1 VEISRDPSLN
11 SFILFHLTSS
21 YLTLCHLIS
30 DTTGSGEISFRQFF
44 SFICHH
50 DESKAASIAKTY
62 LEDANKEES
71 EYADELGVLWMQ
83 IAMHLHGTEPSA
95 MQRIVNE
102 LDACAGIVAGMP
114 SGDGEGEGG
123 GLCAQ
128 HLFCAV
134 LLGNGLM
141 SCLHADSTSYLQSA
155 FRERGC
161 TSPVLIR
168 AHDFATWL
176 LAEGVDLTQREA
188 TPMVSPLI
196 SPMGRKAVVSLINED
211 DSVNFNETMPDL
223 HTFYPTVSPAAT
235 AFEDRE
241 IEFSDVIVEGT
252 VLSEKAFEY
261 LQVTVHISGVAYVAS
276 ASSAKE
282 RGTTR
287 RSFKVNWKSVHIA
300 AETFRNRGEMTV
312 CLSSSAQDPAS
323 VLASG
328 SAQLF
333 NFMVPIGAS
342 FNVPLLV
349 KSDQDTPSTCSGTP
363 LEAKVTLSGTSREA
377 SEAVVKRIS
386 EMKPVD
392 LVKVQFEPLPL
403 DDLDLD
409 TSAPSSPSS
418 SSGPGSRGHNRK
430 GGAARGQIEESSDL
444 CILGEIDHHYMIDD
458 FEDAPASQTPPSEIE
473 SRESSPDGKRPT
485 PNSLLAVPPNG
496 HQPPPGSIYP
506 SQPSPNGL
514 TENPMNDAPK
524 REKDLPQSE
533 QTKKEFHLIENPMNN
548 QQRGKPVSGEAE
560 SVIFNSIGTT
570 QADEDEEDE
579 YEVDFEDF
587 VED

>member
-1 VEISRDPSLN
+1 M
-11 SFILFHLTSS
+11 
-21 YLTLCHLIS
+21 S

-44 SFICHH
+44 SFICRH
-50 DESKAASIAKTY
+50 DESKAASIAKIY
-62 LEDANKEES
+62 LEDVDKEES

-83 IAMHLHGTEPSA
+83 IAMHLHGTEPAA
-95 MQRIVNE
+95 MQKIVKE
-102 LDACAGIVAGMP
+102 LDACGGIVAGV
-114 SGDGEGEGG
+114 SSEDREGG
-123 GLCAQ
+123 GLCAL

-134 LLGNGLM
+134 LQGNGLM
-141 SCLHADSTSYLQSA
+141 SCLHADSISYLQSA
-155 FRERGC
+155 FREREC

-176 LAEGVDLTQREA
+176 LAEGVDLTEREG
-188 TPMVSPLI
+188 TPMISPLI
-196 SPMGRKAVVSLINED
+196 SPVGRKAVVSLINED

-223 HTFYPTVSPAAT
+223 HTFYPTTCPEAT

-241 IEFSDVIVEGT
+241 IEFSDIVVEGT
-252 VLSEKAFEY
+252 ALSEKAFEY
-261 LQVTVHISGVAYVAS
+261 LQVTVHIGGGAYVAS

-287 RSFKVNWKSVHIA
+287 RSFKVDWKAVHIA

-312 CLSSSAQDPAS
+312 SLSSSAEGNAN
-323 VLASG
+323 VLANG

-342 FNVPLLV
+342 FAVPLLV
-349 KSDQDTPSTCSGTP
+349 KSDPDMSGTT
-363 LEAKVTLSGTSREA
+363 LEVKVTLSGTSREA
-377 SEAVVKRIS
+377 SEAIAKRIS
-386 EMKPVD
+386 EMKPLD

-409 TSAPSSPSS
+409 ASAPSSPSS
-418 SSGPGSRGHNRK
+418 SSGPRGKTKK
-430 GGAARGQIEESSDL
+430 GGAEGGDIEESIDL
-444 CILGEIDHHYMIDD
+444 CIMGETDHHYMNDD
-458 FEDAPASQTPPSEIE
+458 FEDAPMSQTPPSEID
-473 SRESSPDGKRPT
+473 SRESSPDGKRLN
-485 PNSLLAVPPNG
+485 PNSLLTVPPNG

-514 TENPMNDAPK
+514 TENPMNHAPK

-533 QTKKEFHLIENPMNN
+533 QKKEIHLIENRISNK
-548 QQRGKPVSGEAE
+548 QTGKPVPVEAE
-560 SVIFNSIGTT
+560 SAIFHSIGTT